1 MRPNAISSLATKTA
15 VTSASARAAG
25 PPRSRT
31 RATVAAHDR
40 RGVAPGRGQRLAPA
54 VSRSPAS
61 THSAGPATCQTVRCP
76 SRAGARWR
84 AGRPPSWSTATTCV
98 DAEREP
104 SIVTVGIRRLISSVA
119 ALPAITGTA
128 STMPSTACSARHAI
142 ESAIDSGAERSRRR
156 DAHAVAGRARGA
168 FHAVADDGARVVHG
182 GHADDADDAAAA
194 RREHARGGVAPVAE
208 LRDRGLD
215 LRARARGDIR
225 GGC

>member
-1 MRPNAISSLATKTA
+1 MASRPTA
-15 VTSASARAAG
+15 
-25 PPRSRT
+25 
-31 RATVAAHDR
+31 
-40 RGVAPGRGQRLAPA
+40 
-54 VSRSPAS
+54 
-61 THSAGPATCQTVRCP
+61 
-76 SRAGARWR
+76 
-84 AGRPPSWSTATTCV
+84 SWSTATTWV

-128 STMPSTACSARHAI
+128 STMPSTACSARRAI

-194 RREHARGGVAPVAE
+194 RREHARGGIAPVAE

-215 LRARARGDIR
+215 LRARVRGDVGVVAERAGDGLLRDAGEGGDVSMSGARPVVARSLLIVLLCVGWCVIR
-225 GGC
+225 YS